1 MIFPRYI
8 AVFVLSILFS
18 SSLFAQEMP
27 EGFAYAK
34 EGKLVFQVGPKED
47 FAVKAAAEGGSFFA
61 VAIAAGM
68 IEDLYY
74 LALYHAQPQKA
85 DNVFEKQKNLPV
97 TLSADGEKLSLGN
110 NRSVHEKKVGKTK
123 IEIMLVGISIDDFEK
138 IIAADKVYL
147 EFGKIDHL
155 LSAENLQAFRYL
167 SAKMESDD
175 DLRAAASA
183 VPAGS
188 TTIHVKGY
196 YRKDGTYVKPHTR
209 KRPSRP
215 VP

>member
-1 MIFPRYI
+1 MIFHRYI

-18 SSLFAQEMP
+18 SYLPAQEMP
-27 EGFAYAK
+27 DGFAYAK

-74 LALYHAQPQKA
+74 LALYKAEPQKA
-85 DNVFEKQKNLPV
+85 DYIFEKQKVLPV
-97 TLSADGEKLSLGN
+97 TLTADGEKLSLGN
-110 NRSVHEKKVGKTK
+110 NRSVHEKKIGKTK
-123 IEIMLVGISIDDFEK
+123 IEIMLVGIRLEDFEK
-138 IIAADKVYL
+138 IIAADKVYV

-155 LSAENLQAFRYL
+155 LSAENLRAFHYL
-167 SAKMESDD
+167 STKMESDE

-183 VPAGS
+183 VPEGN

-215 VP
+215 AL

>member
-8 AVFVLSILFS
+8 AVFFLSILFS
-18 SSLFAQEMP
+18 SNLFAQEMP

-47 FAVKAAAEGGSFFA
+47 FAVKAAAEEGSFFA

-74 LALYHAQPQKA
+74 LALYHAQPQKS
-85 DNVFEKQKNLPV
+85 DNIFEKQKSLPV
-97 TLSADGEKLSLGN
+97 TLTADGEKISPGAD
-110 NRSVHEKKVGKTK
+110 RSVHEKKVGKTK
-123 IEIMLVGISIDDFEK
+123 VEIMLVRIGMEDFEK
-138 IIAADKVYL
+138 IIAADKVYV
-147 EFGKIDHL
+147 EFGKIAHL
-155 LSAENLQAFRYL
+155 LSAENLRAFRYL

-183 VPAGS
+183 SPG
-188 TTIHVKGY
+188 TTIHVRGY

-209 KRPSRP
+209 KRPSP
-215 VP
+215 

>member
-1 MIFPRYI
+1 MTFPRYI
-8 AVFVLSILFS
+8 AVFFLGIFFS
-18 SSLFAQEMP
+18 SYLFAQEMP
-27 EGFAYAK
+27 DGFAYAK

-74 LALYHAQPQKA
+74 LALYKAEPQKA
-85 DNVFEKQKNLPV
+85 DYIFEKQKTLPV
-97 TLSADGEKLSLGN
+97 TLTADGEKIALGN

-123 IEIMLVGISIDDFEK
+123 IEIMLVGIALEDFEK
-138 IIAADKVYL
+138 IIAANKVYV

-155 LSAENLQAFRYL
+155 LSAENLQAFHYL
-167 SAKMESDD
+167 SAKMESDE

-183 VPAGS
+183 TPS
-188 TTIHVKGY
+188 PTIQVKGY

-209 KRPSRP
+209 RRPSH
-215 VP
+215 

>member
-18 SSLFAQEMP
+18 SNLFAQEMP
-27 EGFAYAK
+27 DGFAYAK
-34 EGKLVFQVGPKED
+34 EGKLVFQVGPRED
-47 FAVKAAAEGGSFFA
+47 FAVKAAAEEGSFFA

-74 LALYHAQPQKA
+74 LALYKAQPQKA
-85 DNVFEKQKNLPV
+85 DSIFEKQKDTPV
-97 TLSADGEKLSLGN
+97 TLTADGEKLSLGN

-123 IEIMLVGISIDDFEK
+123 IEIMLIGISLEDFEK
-138 IIAADKVYL
+138 IIAANKVYV

-167 SAKMESDD
+167 SAKMESDE

-183 VPAGS
+183 TPTGS
-188 TTIHVKGY
+188 TTIQVKGY

-209 KRPSRP
+209 RRPSH
-215 VP
+215 